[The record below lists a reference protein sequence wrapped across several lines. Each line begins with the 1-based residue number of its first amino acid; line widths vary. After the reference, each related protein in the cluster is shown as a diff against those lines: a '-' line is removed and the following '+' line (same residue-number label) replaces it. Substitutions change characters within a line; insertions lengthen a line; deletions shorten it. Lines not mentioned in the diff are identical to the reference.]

1 MRKFWINLIVTI
13 ALYVAI
19 WKFDRNYKRMKRKGL
34 INL

>member
-1 MRKFWINLIVTI
+1 MHKFWINLRVTI